1 MGDNVCCAELLSH
14 VQLFATPWTAAS
26 PALLS
31 MAILQ
36 ARILKWV
43 AMPFFRGSSQ
53 PRDKT
58 QAFCTA
64 GGFFTNWATREAQ
77 EKLRDWP
84 KKAEQERTDVFKL
97 CCWRRLLRVPWTA
110 RRLSQSILKEIN
122 PTYSLEGQEYSGHLL
137 GRADSLEKT
146 LMLGKIKDRRRRG
159 WQRIRWLYDIT
170 DSTDMSFSKLQEIVK
185 NREAWCAAVH
195 GVAQN
200 WTLCS
205 D

>member
-64 GGFFTNWATREAQ
+64 GGFFTVWATREAQ
-77 EKLRDWP
+77 DYW
-84 KKAEQERTDVFKL
+84 
-97 CCWRRLLRVPWTA
+97 
-110 RRLSQSILKEIN
+110 
-122 PTYSLEGQEYSGHLL
+122 SG
-137 GRADSLEKT
+137 
-146 LMLGKIKDRRRRG
+146 
-159 WQRIRWLYDIT
+159 
-170 DSTDMSFSKLQEIVK
+170 
-185 NREAWCAAVH
+185 
-195 GVAQN
+195 
-200 WTLCS
+200 
-205 D
+205 